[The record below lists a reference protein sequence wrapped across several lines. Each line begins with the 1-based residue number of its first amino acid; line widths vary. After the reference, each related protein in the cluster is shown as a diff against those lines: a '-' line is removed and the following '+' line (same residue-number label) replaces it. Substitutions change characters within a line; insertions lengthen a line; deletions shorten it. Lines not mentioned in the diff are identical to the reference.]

1 MEKFGM
7 SFGGGLSK
15 KELLETIESQKKQLI
30 QYQTRFKDIVQ
41 AYKSLLKE
49 KEALEAS
56 LKVLTVSAQ
65 CPAPTEHA
73 EDHGSLHSEDSL
85 DAAESGVESVVTS
98 SSTQSDAADEDQ
110 VGNGEGNSV
119 VLQSEKSELGN
130 GVTSSSTANAEQT
143 VASTNA
149 ESDRRVNQLKSQL
162 STLTMSL
169 ATVMQEKSRMEA
181 SFQADKRKMKQ
192 ELEEARETV
201 EEERK
206 QHQFELQ
213 ALQEQLAESR
223 ARVIMQQHQH
233 DQEQHDHGHM
243 LRELQKLLQ
252 EERSLRQD
260 AELKLEDA
268 RKTFAET
275 MQSKDRGLDYEERLK
290 QVTQECETLRMSL
303 QALEAERSKP
313 EQRVA
318 ELQQETADLK
328 AHFNQQLQQEI
339 RKVAQAEACLQEQAQ
354 LEEQRVASLEER
366 VSELSGLL
374 GACEKARQKDQ
385 QNAQRLREHIL
396 QLDAE
401 NKALAIA
408 ASTTSTTSSDFGI
421 DEMNLDV
428 TTLKDKLEKVKKL
441 LQLVA
446 QKSPEKSLEI
456 EKIMEGAGG
465 QDAEKASVQYYQ
477 QELRQ
482 LKEEFERYKVR
493 AQVVLKNKNGKDSA
507 QTKEL
512 EEARDQLAELK
523 EKYINLR
530 VQSDEAKGI
539 HKQEIKEH
547 QQALTAL
554 HQAHKQ
560 DLEKLEAQHREN
572 FLHLEEELHKQR
584 ERTMALLKEKDLEL
598 EKLRAET
605 SQGQIVSDS
614 AAERDVKGDFDFE
627 SGSSVHEECEMIS
640 HTLKLASPPKN
651 NLLLYAEQL
660 ARNEVEISALRKQ
673 KHQLE
678 EGLHQLQGKLFANEE
693 RHKEEVDELQAQ
705 LDKRTRDQ
713 SRDGANL
720 EYLKN
725 VIYRFL
731 TLQDS
736 KGRQQTLMAIL
747 TILHF
752 SPQERQAVMKQQV
765 QSWWTP
771 RKR

>member
-65 CPAPTEHA
+65 CPEPTEHA

-110 VGNGEGNSV
+110 VSHGEGNSV
-119 VLQSEKSELGN
+119 FLQSEKSELGN
-130 GVTSSSTANAEQT
+130 SVISSSTANVEQT
-143 VASTNA
+143 VASTNV

-162 STLTMSL
+162 STLTTSL

-192 ELEEARETV
+192 ELEEAREKV
-201 EEERK
+201 EDERK

-318 ELQQETADLK
+318 ELQQEIADLK

-354 LEEQRVASLEER
+354 LEERRVASLEEQ

-396 QLDAE
+396 HLDAE

-408 ASTTSTTSSDFGI
+408 ASTTRTTSSDLGI

-598 EKLRAET
+598 EKLRAE
-605 SQGQIVSDS
+605 SIQGQIVSDS
-614 AAERDVKGDFDFE
+614 AAEREVKGDIDFE

-640 HTLKLASPPKN
+640 YTLKLASPPKN

-693 RHKEEVDELQAQ
+693 RHKEEVDELQSQ
-705 LDKRTRDQ
+705 LDKRIRDQ

-752 SPQERQAVMKQQV
+752 SPQERQTVMKQQV

>member
-1 MEKFGM
+1 MEKFGV

-15 KELLETIESQKKQLI
+15 KELLECVESQKKQLI
-30 QYQTRFKDIVQ
+30 QYQTRFKDLVQ

-65 CPAPTEHA
+65 CPEPNTEYA
-73 EDHGSLHSEDSL
+73 EDHGSLNSEDSL
-85 DAAESGVESVVTS
+85 DAAESGGESVVTGS
-98 SSTQSDAADEDQ
+98 SITSDATDENQ
-110 VGNGEGNSV
+110 VDHGEGNIV
-119 VLQSEKSELGN
+119 FPQPEKSELENNTGPAAVEQTL
-130 GVTSSSTANAEQT
+130 GSANAK
-143 VASTNA
+143 
-149 ESDRRVNQLKSQL
+149 SDHRINQLKSQL
-162 STLTMSL
+162 TTLTSSL
-169 ATVMQEKSRMEA
+169 TTVTQEKSRMEA

-192 ELEEARETV
+192 ELEEAREKL
-201 EEERK
+201 EDERK
-206 QHQFELQ
+206 QHQLELQ
-213 ALQEQLAESR
+213 AVQEQLAESR
-223 ARVIMQQHQH
+223 ARVIMQQHQY

-260 AELKLEDA
+260 TELQLEDA
-268 RKTFAET
+268 KKAFAET
-275 MQSKDRGLDYEERLK
+275 MQSKDKGLVYEEQLK
-290 QVTQECETLRMSL
+290 QVNQQCESLKISL
-303 QALEAERSKP
+303 QALEAEKSKP
-313 EQRVA
+313 EQRVL
-318 ELQQETADLK
+318 ELQQEIADLK

-339 RKVAQAEACLQEQAQ
+339 RKVAQADVCLQKQAQ

-374 GACEKARQKDQ
+374 GASEKARQKDQ

-396 QLDAE
+396 QLDSE
-401 NKALAIA
+401 NKALTIA
-408 ASTTSTTSSDFGI
+408 ASTSRNTSGDLGI
-421 DEMNLDV
+421 DELNLDV
-428 TTLKDKLEKVKKL
+428 NTLKDKLEKVKKL

-446 QKSPEKSLEI
+446 QRSPEKSLEI

-465 QDAEKASVQYYQ
+465 QDAEKDSVQFYQ

-507 QTKEL
+507 QSKEL
-512 EEARDQLAELK
+512 EEARNQLAELK

-530 VQSDEAKGI
+530 VQLEEAKMT
-539 HKQEIKEH
+539 HKQEIKEQ
-547 QQALTAL
+547 QQALAAL
-554 HQAHKQ
+554 HQSHKQ
-560 DLEKLEAQHREN
+560 DMEKLEAQHREN
-572 FLHLEEELHKQR
+572 FLHLEAELHKQR
-584 ERTMALLKEKDLEL
+584 ERTMALLEEKDLEL
-598 EKLRAET
+598 EKLRSET
-605 SQGQIVSDS
+605 TASDV
-614 AAERDVKGDFDFE
+614 AERGFKGDVEFE
-627 SGSSVHEECEMIS
+627 SSVHEDGETF
-640 HTLKLASPPKN
+640 TLKLATPPKN
-651 NLLLYAEQL
+651 TLLLYAEHL

-678 EGLHQLQGKLFANEE
+678 EGMHQLQGKLFANEE
-693 RHKEEVDELQAQ
+693 KHREEVDELQAQ
-705 LDKRTRDQ
+705 LDKRIRDQ

-736 KGRQQTLMAIL
+736 RGCQQTLMAIL

-752 SPQERQAVMKQQV
+752 SPQEKQAVMKQQV
-765 QSWWTP
+765 HSWWSP
-771 RKR
+771 RNR

>member
-1 MEKFGM
+1 MLNMF
-7 SFGGGLSK
+7 
-15 KELLETIESQKKQLI
+15 
-30 QYQTRFKDIVQ
+30 VQ
-41 AYKSLLKE
+41 
-49 KEALEAS
+49 
-56 LKVLTVSAQ
+56 
-65 CPAPTEHA
+65 
-73 EDHGSLHSEDSL
+73 
-85 DAAESGVESVVTS
+85 
-98 SSTQSDAADEDQ
+98 
-110 VGNGEGNSV
+110 
-119 VLQSEKSELGN
+119 
-130 GVTSSSTANAEQT
+130 
-143 VASTNA
+143 
-149 ESDRRVNQLKSQL
+149 
-162 STLTMSL
+162 
-169 ATVMQEKSRMEA
+169 
-181 SFQADKRKMKQ
+181 
-192 ELEEARETV
+192 
-201 EEERK
+201 
-206 QHQFELQ
+206 
-213 ALQEQLAESR
+213 
-223 ARVIMQQHQH
+223 
-233 DQEQHDHGHM
+233 
-243 LRELQKLLQ
+243 
-252 EERSLRQD
+252 
-260 AELKLEDA
+260 
-268 RKTFAET
+268 
-275 MQSKDRGLDYEERLK
+275 
-290 QVTQECETLRMSL
+290 
-303 QALEAERSKP
+303 
-313 EQRVA
+313 
-318 ELQQETADLK
+318 
-328 AHFNQQLQQEI
+328 
-339 RKVAQAEACLQEQAQ
+339 VAQAEAHVQEQAQ
-354 LEEQRVASLEER
+354 LEEQRMASLEDQ

-396 QLDAE
+396 QLDTE

-408 ASTTSTTSSDFGI
+408 ASSTRTTSSDLGI
-421 DEMNLDV
+421 DETNLDV
-428 TTLKDKLEKVKKL
+428 NSLKDKLEKVKTL

-446 QKSPEKSLEI
+446 QKSPERSLEI

-530 VQSDEAKGI
+530 VQSDDAKVI
-539 HKQEIKEH
+539 HKQEIKEL
-547 QQALTAL
+547 QQALAAL

-560 DLEKLEAQHREN
+560 DLEKVEAQNREN

-584 ERTMALLKEKDLEL
+584 ERTMALLQEKDLEL
-598 EKLRAET
+598 EKLRAE
-605 SQGQIVSDS
+605 SIQGQNVSDD
-614 AAERDVKGDFDFE
+614 AAERGVKGDTDCE
-627 SGSSVHEECEMIS
+627 SGSSLHDECEMIA

-705 LDKRTRDQ
+705 VDKRIRDQ

-752 SPQERQAVMKQQV
+752 SPQEKQAVMKQHV

-771 RKR
+771 RTR